1 MIETLIACLSK
12 KIGAKRVA
20 TLLAVLQVIVAL
32 LFAHYKNQADAQLT
46 ATQVQALAS
55 VRRAIDQAAEIAAQD
70 AALSTPVS
78 QSPNTNPPQGD
89 TK

>member
-1 MIETLIACLSK
+1 MEALIDFLSK
-12 KIGAKRVA
+12 KMGAKRVA

-55 VRRAIDQAAEIAAQD
+55 VRRAIDQAADIAAQD
-70 AALSTPVS
+70 AELTGQP
-78 QSPNTNPPQGD
+78 QPPQGEM
-89 TK
+89 K